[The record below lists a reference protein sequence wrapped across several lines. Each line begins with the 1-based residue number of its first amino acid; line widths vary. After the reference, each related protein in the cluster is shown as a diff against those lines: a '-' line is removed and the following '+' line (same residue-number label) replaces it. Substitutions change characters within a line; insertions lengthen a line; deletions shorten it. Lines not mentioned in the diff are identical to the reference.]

1 MRSRLRSLSPGS
13 SASSDHFQSN
23 SKWRVGVDSF
33 SWPAFLL
40 LLIRLARA
48 SCLLVCCRIVS
59 HCCWPLRRRDFI
71 PPVLLFLH
79 SSPLGLSLLVFYC
92 WRWRRM
98 TDSIKLAGR
107 PPLWRSR
114 CVSSSLQERRN
125 PFFHLRRSPN
135 KLKRNAHTHETRE
148 EQVGSKSNGK
158 KENETKKKK
167 KSGRKENKWWSVG
180 WMPTQWV
187 LSSSPLG
194 FIRLRPSCLSTRL
207 LAISWPRLF
216 FRPACPS
223 VIFFCNDFEE
233 STCLF
238 LFRRGKLSALPHQP
252 TRWIAENRCQSM
264 PLPPERSHLPNYSHL
279 VPFRPPL
286 WQSIHLSIYL
296 FLCMTMVCFFW
307 CFPIFPWKAARL
319 QHRFLYPLSIRH
331 TPSDFC
337 VCYSD
342 MQNAGP
348 STGPSRV

>member
-1 MRSRLRSLSPGS
+1 MAGRRRQLFMARFPSFADKTCQSFVSPCLLPDCVALLLTAASTRFYTSRSLIFAFFPSRPLAPCFIVGDG
-13 SASSDHFQSN
+13 AEWQIQSN
-23 SKWRVGVDSF
+23 
-33 SWPAFLL
+33 WP
-40 LLIRLARA
+40 
-48 SCLLVCCRIVS
+48 
-59 HCCWPLRRRDFI
+59 
-71 PPVLLFLH
+71 
-79 SSPLGLSLLVFYC
+79 
-92 WRWRRM
+92 
-98 TDSIKLAGR
+98 AGR

-135 KLKRNAHTHETRE
+135 KLKRNAHTHTHETRE